1 MNLTVVENGKRS
13 CCSFPISFNYG
24 DALSVEMGD
33 LPNTAAVVS
42 RSSAAAFLPGQTAQ
56 ALQFPEA
63 APGTVSNIS
72 SGFNLTT

>member
-1 MNLTVVENGKRS
+1 
-13 CCSFPISFNYG
+13 
-24 DALSVEMGD
+24 MGD
-33 LPNTAAVVS
+33 LPNTAAVVR
-42 RSSAAAFLPGQTAQ
+42 RSSAAAFLPGQTAK

>member
-1 MNLTVVENGKRS
+1 MAKEAAAASLSPLIMT
-13 CCSFPISFNYG
+13 
-24 DALSVEMGD
+24 ALYRVQLGD
-33 LPNTAAVVS
+33 LPNTAAVVR
-42 RSSAAAFLPGQTAQ
+42 RSSAAAFLPGQTAN